1 MTLSNLSIYVVFVD
15 PYQGINDV
23 TPISSTTKAYVKL
36 IGVEK
41 TSTIMNCKHAFSCII
56 KSNNGSKK
64 VKSYNQIKLC
74 MCMEYGGYMICV
86 YGG

>member
-1 MTLSNLSIYVVFVD
+1 MTLSNLLIYVVFVD
-15 PYQGINDV
+15 LHQGINDV
-23 TPISSTTKAYVKL
+23 MPISSITKTYVDL

-41 TSTIMNCKHAFSCII
+41 TWTIINFKHAFSCVV
-56 KSNNGSKK
+56 KSNNGSKR

-74 MCMEYGGYMICV
+74 MCMEYGGYMIGV